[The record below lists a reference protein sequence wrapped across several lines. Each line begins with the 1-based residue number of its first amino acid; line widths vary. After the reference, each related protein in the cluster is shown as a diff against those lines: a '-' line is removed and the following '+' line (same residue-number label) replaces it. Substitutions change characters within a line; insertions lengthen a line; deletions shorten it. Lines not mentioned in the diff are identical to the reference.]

1 MTLGTCRQAP
11 ANRGEFTLGVLRLA
25 ALRVTPT
32 ANRDGFTP
40 SDTTPTVCQPSPST
54 EGVPEARRALS
65 CAPAHPQATP
75 RPSVLQEGLEAIG
88 LHFAESGS

>member
-1 MTLGTCRQAP
+1 MTLGASRQ
-11 ANRGEFTLGVLRLA
+11 
-25 ALRVTPT
+25 PT
-32 ANRDGFTP
+32 ANRERESLGVFAWGPLKGLPTANRGVLTP
-40 SDTTPTVCQPSPST
+40 SATPPTACQAWPST